1 MGVTCYFRLLV
12 SAAIPLIRTAN
23 CLCSDY
29 GPTSLI
35 TLNQILDNLTPGG
48 GGVLGQWLGI
58 GVPLR
63 VSNPD
68 PV

>member
-1 MGVTCYFRLLV
+1 MQLSFVNVEKHFLLV
-12 SAAIPLIRTAN
+12 
-23 CLCSDY
+23 C
-29 GPTSLI
+29 
-35 TLNQILDNLTPGG
+35 TPGG
-48 GGVLGQWLGI
+48 GGGVLDQWLGI

>member
-1 MGVTCYFRLLV
+1 MRSI
-12 SAAIPLIRTAN
+12 SASERWMSQNSFLTRS
-23 CLCSDY
+23 LSD
-29 GPTSLI
+29 
-35 TLNQILDNLTPGG
+35 LNQMSTESDCKSGGG
-48 GGVLGQWLGI
+48 GGVLDQWLGI

>member
-1 MGVTCYFRLLV
+1 MFPNVILSKLPDKVFSCYV
-12 SAAIPLIRTAN
+12 H
-23 CLCSDY
+23 CV
-29 GPTSLI
+29 
-35 TLNQILDNLTPGG
+35 LNRG
-48 GGVLGQWLGI
+48 GGVLDQWLDI

>member
-1 MGVTCYFRLLV
+1 MGV
-12 SAAIPLIRTAN
+12 
-23 CLCSDY
+23 
-29 GPTSLI
+29 
-35 TLNQILDNLTPGG
+35 TPGG
-48 GGVLGQWLGI
+48 GGGVLDQWLGI

>member
-1 MGVTCYFRLLV
+1 MVGSGDVIQNQTTSNFNYKACSFLFRFLG
-12 SAAIPLIRTAN
+12 
-23 CLCSDY
+23 Y
-29 GPTSLI
+29 GLATR
-35 TLNQILDNLTPGG
+35 G
-48 GGVLGQWLGI
+48 GGVLDQWLGI

>member
-1 MGVTCYFRLLV
+1 MF
-12 SAAIPLIRTAN
+12 
-23 CLCSDY
+23 
-29 GPTSLI
+29 TSFYI
-35 TLNQILDNLTPGG
+35 KRGAFLTRG
-48 GGVLGQWLGI
+48 GGVLDQWLGI

>member
-1 MGVTCYFRLLV
+1 MRSPKTT
-12 SAAIPLIRTAN
+12 AKLIQR
-23 CLCSDY
+23 
-29 GPTSLI
+29 I
-35 TLNQILDNLTPGG
+35 IVFKTPGG
-48 GGVLGQWLGI
+48 EVLDPWLAI

>member
-1 MGVTCYFRLLV
+1 MSNMLMSQRDIQFSKLNVLKVTTERFV
-12 SAAIPLIRTAN
+12 TKDHDP
-23 CLCSDY
+23 
-29 GPTSLI
+29 
-35 TLNQILDNLTPGG
+35 
-48 GGVLGQWLGI
+48 GGVLDQWLGI

>member
-1 MGVTCYFRLLV
+1 MFPNVILSKLPDKV
-12 SAAIPLIRTAN
+12 
-23 CLCSDY
+23 CSY
-29 GPTSLI
+29 YVHFVF
-35 TLNQILDNLTPGG
+35 LTRG
-48 GGVLGQWLGI
+48 GGVLDQWLGI

>member
-1 MGVTCYFRLLV
+1 MSVRPQGLTLV
-12 SAAIPLIRTAN
+12 V
-23 CLCSDY
+23 
-29 GPTSLI
+29 GP
-35 TLNQILDNLTPGG
+35 PPG
-48 GGVLGQWLGI
+48 GGVLDQWLGI